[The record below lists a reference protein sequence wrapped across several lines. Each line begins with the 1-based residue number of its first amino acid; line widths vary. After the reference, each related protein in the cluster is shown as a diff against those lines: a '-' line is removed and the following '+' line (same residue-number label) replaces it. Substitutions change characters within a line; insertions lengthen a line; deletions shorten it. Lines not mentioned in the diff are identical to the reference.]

1 MYIADYGNVLLE
13 RCYQLVDIEIISCS
27 SIGRKINEVLCHIYE
42 KSILKLTYVIRFENG
57 ILGNET

>member
-1 MYIADYGNVLLE
+1 MYIVDYGNVLFE
-13 RCYQLVDIEIISCS
+13 QC
-27 SIGRKINEVLCHIYE
+27 IGRKINEVLCHISE

>member
-1 MYIADYGNVLLE
+1 MYIVDYGNVLFE
-13 RCYQLVDIEIISCS
+13 H
-27 SIGRKINEVLCHIYE
+27 IGRKINEVLCHISE

>member
-1 MYIADYGNVLLE
+1 MLIH
-13 RCYQLVDIEIISCS
+13 RK
-27 SIGRKINEVLCHIYE
+27 KINEVLCHISE

>member
-1 MYIADYGNVLLE
+1 M
-13 RCYQLVDIEIISCS
+13 EIFYSNNANNKY
-27 SIGRKINEVLCHIYE
+27 IGRKINEVLCHISE